1 MHYAVYCV
9 VCSVYTVRVLCS
21 VYTHFFMLKYW
32 KIYNKKIKYFQSSVF
47 SLDTSQPESNPSQQ
61 FGVDEDQT
69 LLFPGYPDVPRAGTD
84 SQVQDGEHLALG
96 SQDGTF
102 AQDSQDGTFAPGSQ
116 DGTFA
121 PVSQDGTFA
130 PGSDGTFAPGSDGTF
145 APGSQD
151 GTFAPVL
158 QDGTFARGSDETFA
172 LGAKKSISDKETY

>member
-102 AQDSQDGTFAPGSQ
+102 AQDSQDGTFAPGS
-116 DGTFA
+116 
-121 PVSQDGTFA
+121 
-130 PGSDGTFAPGSDGTF
+130 DGTF

-151 GTFAPVL
+151 GTFAPGS
-158 QDGTFARGSDETFA
+158 QDGTFAPGSDETFA

>member
-1 MHYAVYCV
+1 
-9 VCSVYTVRVLCS
+9 
-21 VYTHFFMLKYW
+21 MLKYW

-61 FGVDEDQT
+61 FGVDDDQT

-102 AQDSQDGTFAPGSQ
+102 AQDSQ
-116 DGTFA
+116 
-121 PVSQDGTFA
+121 
-130 PGSDGTFAPGSDGTF
+130 DGTFAPGSDGTF